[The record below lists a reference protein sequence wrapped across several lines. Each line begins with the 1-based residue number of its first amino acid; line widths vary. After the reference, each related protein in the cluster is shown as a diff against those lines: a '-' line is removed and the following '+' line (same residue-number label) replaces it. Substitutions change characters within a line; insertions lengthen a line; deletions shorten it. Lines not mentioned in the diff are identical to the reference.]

1 MKKYKIIVVI
11 LTILLVGILIAGFF
25 YNYEISAISKKDEPV
40 VVEIKE
46 GSIYSIGDT
55 LYENK
60 LIRNTFIFKIYVK
73 LNNINDLKAS
83 TYEFNRN
90 MKLKEIIE
98 MLEEGN
104 AYNPDEVR
112 ITFKEGLN
120 VRKIATIIEE
130 ETNNSYDDV
139 INLMADKEYIDT
151 LINKYWFLTDSIK
164 NPKIY
169 YPLEGYLFPNTY
181 AFLNKDVSV
190 KEIIETML
198 DEMGKQ
204 LDNYKDK
211 IENSEF
217 SIHEIMTL
225 SSIVELEGGNADDRA
240 GVAGVFYNRIKD
252 GWVLGSDVTT
262 YYYLK
267 IDDFKESLNG
277 NANLYTC
284 DNAYNTRCTSFVGLP
299 VGPISNPGHES
310 IEATINYTKH
320 NYYYFVADCKGKTY
334 LNIPFE
340 YYKTVVKEQ
349 ENVLEDDPKT
359 GLLLQY
365 LSDKPVGYKICGL
378 EIFTNCFNGIKKN
391 YSRGEA
397 KEISR
402 VMAYLN
408 DWERGEKAFRF
419 KDYGVQKYWEK
430 IEYHEEDWGDLD

>member
-1 MKKYKIIVVI
+1 MKKYKIIIVI
-11 LTILLVGILIAGFF
+11 LAILLVGIFAVGFF
-25 YNYEISAISKKDEPV
+25 YNISISAISKKSEPV

-46 GSIYSIGDT
+46 NSTPYSVVDT

-60 LIRNTFIFKIYVK
+60 LIKNKFVYKLYVK
-73 LNNINDLKAS
+73 LNNVNNIKAS
-83 TYEFNRN
+83 VYEFNRN

-98 MLEEGN
+98 MMEKGN
-104 AYNPDEVR
+104 SYNPDQITV
-112 ITFKEGLN
+112 TFKEGLN
-120 VRKIATIIEE
+120 VRKIARIIDE

-139 INLMADKEYIDT
+139 INLMADREYIDT

-164 NPKIY
+164 NSKIY

-181 AFLNKDVSV
+181 SFANKDVTV

-204 LDNYKDK
+204 LDKYKDK
-211 IENSEF
+211 IKASEF
-217 SIHEIMTL
+217 NIHEIMTL
-225 SSIVELEGGNADDRA
+225 ASIVELEGGNADDRA

-267 IDDFKESLNG
+267 IDDFKQSLNG

-310 IEATINYTKH
+310 ITATIDYTKH

-334 LNIPFE
+334 LSKNSTEHYNTI
-340 YYKTVVKEQ
+340 Q
-349 ENVLEDDPKT
+349 R
-359 GLLLQY
+359 LQNEGNWC
-365 LSDKPVGYKICGL
+365 V
-378 EIFTNCFNGIKKN
+378 
-391 YSRGEA
+391 
-397 KEISR
+397 
-402 VMAYLN
+402 
-408 DWERGEKAFRF
+408 
-419 KDYGVQKYWEK
+419 
-430 IEYHEEDWGDLD
+430 

>member
-1 MKKYKIIVVI
+1 MKKYKIIIVI
-11 LTILLVGILIAGFF
+11 LAILLVGIFAVAFF
-25 YNYEISAISKKDEPV
+25 YNLSISAISKKSEPV

-46 GSIYSIGDT
+46 NSTPYSVVDT

-60 LIRNTFIFKIYVK
+60 LIKNKFVYKLYVK
-73 LNNINDLKAS
+73 LNNVNNIKAS
-83 TYEFNRN
+83 VYEFNRN

-98 MLEEGN
+98 MMEKGN
-104 AYNPDEVR
+104 SYNPDQITV
-112 ITFKEGLN
+112 TFKEGLN
-120 VRKIATIIEE
+120 VRKIARIIDE

-164 NPKIY
+164 NSKIY

-181 AFLNKDVSV
+181 SFANKDVTV

-204 LDNYKDK
+204 LDKYKDK
-211 IENSEF
+211 IKASEF
-217 SIHEIMTL
+217 NIHEIMTL
-225 SSIVELEGGNADDRA
+225 ASIVELEGGNADDRA

-267 IDDFKESLNG
+267 IDDFKQSLNG

-310 IEATINYTKH
+310 ITATIDYTKH

-334 LNIPFE
+334 LN
-340 YYKTVVKEQ
+340 K
-349 ENVLEDDPKT
+349 DST
-359 GLLLQY
+359 GHYNTIQRLQNEGNWC
-365 LSDKPVGYKICGL
+365 V
-378 EIFTNCFNGIKKN
+378 
-391 YSRGEA
+391 
-397 KEISR
+397 
-402 VMAYLN
+402 
-408 DWERGEKAFRF
+408 
-419 KDYGVQKYWEK
+419 
-430 IEYHEEDWGDLD
+430 